1 MRYQIVVNNYVSML
15 SFCYTSY
22 VEYRLCLN
30 QLLDTK
36 SLIQLD
42 VWISPI
48 GETRQVDKIK
58 IPRVLDL

>member
-1 MRYQIVVNNYVSML
+1 ML